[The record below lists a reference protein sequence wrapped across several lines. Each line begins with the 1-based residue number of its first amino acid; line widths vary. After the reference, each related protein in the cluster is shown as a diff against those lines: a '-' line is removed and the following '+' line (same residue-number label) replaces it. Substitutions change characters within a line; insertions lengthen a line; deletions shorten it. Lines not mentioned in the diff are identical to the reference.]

1 MKKMKHFIFLTAALF
16 FFLGQST
23 EIYANKKGKDK
34 ILKSGHYRNRLLYVS
49 NWTAKRWTSEV
60 IKAAFKS
67 QGVDIRFAVIKGSN
81 AWGRVLKGVK
91 KGTFV
96 GGYPAYYS

>member
-1 MKKMKHFIFLTAALF
+1 MLIKRAKTRFLNWPLSNGTP
-16 FFLGQST
+16 
-23 EIYANKKGKDK
+23 
-34 ILKSGHYRNRLLYVS
+34 YVS
-49 NWTAKRWTSEV
+49 SKLDGKGWTSEV

-81 AWGRVLKGVK
+81 AWGRVLKGVE

-96 GGYPAYYS
+96 GGYPAYYSEDSAQYYFFSRSLGKVHCFF